1 MNKRCFPPFN
11 FCLKANKYRLEAG
24 EAGVF
29 IF

>member
-11 FCLKANKYRLEAG
+11 FCLKANKYRLEVG